1 MNIVILSPLS
11 NTYIGALEWAPI
23 DQNTYIYII
32 PTRFTTNYQT
42 TQANIKIITV
52 DEWNY
57 PSLQNALSNIAAT
70 MSVNYLIHCD
80 EHDVEVAA
88 QLREQFQIPGQ
99 RLADAVLYRNKF
111 SMKQYVAQ
119 RGIAVP
125 QYQEVQS
132 IADIKAWQANF
143 TGTSILKPI
152 DGAGAKGITVI
163 TATTEIATLTIVPRA
178 RYIIEEYIDWP
189 LYHIDG
195 LVNDDKVMYLNTSKY
210 LGQGGINYLHQQ
222 NSGSIEIERDTLLNS
237 KITTYVERL
246 LTILP
251 HDAAMLFH
259 LEVFINPV
267 TDEIYFCEIGNR
279 LGGGRINEE
288 LHDRYS
294 IWPIKAYIQAVI
306 GGAVPVITAQNNL
319 IHGFIFIAPDRGT
332 LIEIPNAI
340 PVTGIYDYHVFGKV
354 GKIYDGSNSIN
365 QAVVAV
371 SVRDTTHAGVYSK
384 LREIEQYLATT
395 IKYAQ

>member
-1 MNIVILSPLS
+1 M
-11 NTYIGALEWAPI
+11 
-23 DQNTYIYII
+23 
-32 PTRFTTNYQT
+32 
-42 TQANIKIITV
+42 
-52 DEWNY
+52 
-57 PSLQNALSNIAAT
+57 
-70 MSVNYLIHCD
+70 
-80 EHDVEVAA
+80 
-88 QLREQFQIPGQ
+88 
-99 RLADAVLYRNKF
+99 
-111 SMKQYVAQ
+111 
-119 RGIAVP
+119 
-125 QYQEVQS
+125 
-132 IADIKAWQANF
+132 
-143 TGTSILKPI
+143 KPI

-163 TATTEIATLTIVPRA
+163 TATTEIATLTIVPGA

-259 LEVFINPV
+259 LEVFINP
-267 TDEIYFCEIGNR
+267 TNDEIYFCEIGNR

-306 GGAVPVITAQNNL
+306 GGAVPVITPQNNL

-332 LIEIPNAI
+332 LIEIPTAI

-365 QAVVAV
+365 QAVVAI